1 MAIDFPASPTTGQ
14 TYQVNNQ
21 VWVYDG
27 TVWKSGYESSRYVQ
41 QSFTATAGQT
51 TFTVTGGYAPGLV
64 SVFLNGVRLVNG
76 ADVTVTS
83 GTTVVLATGAAAGDV
98 IDVIGWA
105 QITLASPT
113 TIANGGTGATD
124 AATARANLGLAIGT
138 NVQAYDGDLAAIAAL
153 GPGGG
158 YPRKTG
164 FGDNWVLDTPQQT
177 NAILFGFTS
186 TVTASATT
194 TLTNSSTVYQ
204 LFTGTQPETI
214 LLPFVSTL
222 ALGWAFHVVNNSTG
236 LLTVTDRLANTV
248 IVIPAGTT
256 AMVTCISISV
266 ETGWEAGLTDFSTYT
281 GTGSVMLNTAPVLAA
296 GTATAAP
303 LRFTSGTNL
312 TTAAAGAAEYNGTN
326 LFFTP
331 AGTSRAVVATSQFY
345 RKAGSTTLANN
356 NTEQS
361 VLGLTN
367 GVALAAATAYEFE
380 ALFNVTTTGTTSH
393 TEAIAM
399 SYSGTITDIVYEVV
413 RFGTSGILQLYV
425 TSTAATVITGAL
437 TTAQNSNFIV
447 RGTLT
452 TNTAGNFNPRV
463 RFSAAPGGTSTVAVG
478 AFMRVAPLTHT
489 AGTVT
494 IGTWT

>member
-1 MAIDFPASPTTGQ
+1 
-14 TYQVNNQ
+14 
-21 VWVYDG
+21 
-27 TVWKSGYESSRYVQ
+27 
-41 QSFTATAGQT
+41 
-51 TFTVTGGYAPGLV
+51 
-64 SVFLNGVRLVNG
+64 LVNG
-76 ADVTVTS
+76 VDVTVTS
-83 GTTVVLATGAAAGDV
+83 GTNVVLATGAAAGDV
-98 IDVIGWA
+98 LDVIGWA
-105 QITLASPT
+105 QITLVSPVA
-113 TIANGGTGATD
+113 ISNGGTGATD

-138 NVQAYDGDLAAIAAL
+138 NVQAWDAHLDQIAAL
-153 GPGGG
+153 TP
-158 YPRKTG
+158 T
-164 FGDNWVLDTPQQT
+164 DNSFIVGSGTAWVAESAQQ
-177 NAILFGFTS
+177 ASAAMLGFT
-186 TVTASATT
+186 TTATASTT
-194 TLTNSSTVYQ
+194 TILSNTSTLYQ
-204 LFTGTQPETI
+204 LFTGTQPQTI
-214 LLPFVSTL
+214 QLPFVATL
-222 ALGWAFHVVNNSTG
+222 ALGWSFHIVNNSTG
-236 LLTVTDRLANTV
+236 ALTVNDRLANTV
-248 IVIPAGTT
+248 IIIPAGTT
-256 AMVTCISISV
+256 AMVTCISTSV

-281 GTGSVMLNTAPVLAA
+281 GTGSVMLNNAPVLAA

-494 IGTWT
+494 VGTWT